1 MGQQVC
7 SRSYVAQ
14 ELELKALPA
23 LSVANVRELLL
34 AAMPLPQLSS
44 SQATRL
50 VVKHLVNRSRLLEVA
65 INPKARNGIK
75 PNLTLSR

>member
-1 MGQQVC
+1 ML
-7 SRSYVAQ
+7 AQ

-50 VVKHLVNRSRLLEVA
+50 VVKHLVNRSRS
-65 INPKARNGIK
+65 IR
-75 PNLTLSR
+75 SRHKSQGKKRDKT